1 MDGASTHSAFD
12 ELDFGT
18 ERHSSNIPV
27 DVDLPPFEVLHRR
40 CWVGKVV
47 DMKNVS
53 GVTIASG
60 SVRNHHTV
68 DLTTSAGSLSET
80 HVPIQVSKTHVLAEA
95 LTVGDTVYDL
105 GQWVR
110 SSTVALAFFI
120 IGSERIILLSTL

>member
-18 ERHSSNIPV
+18 ERHSNNIPV
-27 DVDLPPFEVLHRR
+27 DVDLPPFEVLPRR

-47 DMKNVS
+47 DMKNEG

-60 SVRNHHTV
+60 IVRNHHTV
-68 DLTTSAGSLSET
+68 DLTAKVVPFPKHTSLSKYLEHT
-80 HVPIQVSKTHVLAEA
+80 FQRKP

-120 IGSERIILLSTL
+120 IINERITLLS